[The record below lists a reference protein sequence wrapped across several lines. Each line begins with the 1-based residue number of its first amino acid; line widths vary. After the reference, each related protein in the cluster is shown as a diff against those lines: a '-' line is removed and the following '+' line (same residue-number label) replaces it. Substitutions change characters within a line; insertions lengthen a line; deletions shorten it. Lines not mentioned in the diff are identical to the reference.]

1 MRQDWEPVVIRKA
14 PPKESQSKAQVVRAT
29 LQSGGKIETEAK
41 YSTGNKQS
49 SAPCY
54 ARKLDEDT
62 DNLKHKTVNTD
73 VKVAIAKGRTAK
85 GWKQSDLAQQINER
99 PQIVAEYESG
109 KAIPNQNILQKM
121 EKALQIKLRGKD
133 IGEPLQKP
141 KPKAESRPA
150 SAASSKG
157 KGKK

>member
-1 MRQDWEPVVIRKA
+1 M
-14 PPKESQSKAQVVRAT
+14 
-29 LQSGGKIETEAK
+29 
-41 YSTGNKQS
+41 
-49 SAPCY
+49 
-54 ARKLDEDT
+54 
-62 DNLKHKTVNTD
+62 
-73 VKVAIAKGRTAK
+73 
-85 GWKQSDLAQQINER
+85 QQINER

-150 SAASSKG
+150 SAASSKVSASVVEGFACCFLAQRAACCFTFTCFLQG